1 MDKPW
6 HLYLMAVLYILAGLN
21 HFRKPKF
28 YEKIIPP
35 FIPYKNYVNELIGFV
50 EILFGI
56 YLFIPMFS
64 NLAAWSIIGLL
75 VIIFPA
81 NIYMLINKKASLGI
95 PTWIL
100 LVRLPLQFILIYWA
114 YQYT

>member
-6 HLYLMAVLYILAGLN
+6 HLYLMAIIYILAGLN

-35 FIPYKNYVNELIGFV
+35 FIPYKNYVNEFIGFV
-50 EILFGI
+50 EIIFGV
-56 YLFIPMFS
+56 YLFIPAFS
-64 NLAAWSIIGLL
+64 NMAAWSIIGLL
-75 VIIFPA
+75 IIIFPA
-81 NIYMLINKKASLGI
+81 NIYMAINKKASLGI
-95 PTWIL
+95 PIWIL
-100 LVRLPLQFILIYWA
+100 LTRLPLQFLLIYWA

>member
-35 FIPYKNYVNELIGFV
+35 FIPYKNYVNEFVGFV
-50 EILFGI
+50 EIIFGV
-56 YLFIPMFS
+56 YLFIPVFS

-75 VIIFPA
+75 VAIFPA
-81 NIYMLINKKASLGI
+81 NIYMVINKKASLGI

-100 LVRLPLQFILIYWA
+100 LFRLPLQIILIYWA